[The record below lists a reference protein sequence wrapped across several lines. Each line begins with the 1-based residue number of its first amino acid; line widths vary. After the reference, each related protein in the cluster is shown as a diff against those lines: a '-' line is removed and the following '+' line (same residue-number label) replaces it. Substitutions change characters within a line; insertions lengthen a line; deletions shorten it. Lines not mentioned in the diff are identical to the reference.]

1 LPYSEFIERVKSSN
15 DDIRK
20 YLTLAL
26 FLHKE
31 YQADHSYL
39 IEDLAL
45 ETGPGFKW
53 IDVYN
58 SYQEEFNFVGLYCL
72 NYFAYKGNWT
82 KFAYLVKTI
91 ERDSKNNYHP
101 KYTISEVKVIKNIF
115 RKLNTSMPEFLLF
128 YTLLT
133 KLIDDKFDMS
143 TVQNWGIEAD
153 FIFKNPDLF
162 IDLNKIVAYRLQNFI
177 KYFEN
182 SDYDLSKSIKIDA
195 AIKTIIKEN
204 DDSTYA
210 VFSVKDYRFN
220 LKTFNSYKDIWL
232 EHVKYKIIIA
242 RLPIIKDFNYLLS
255 KGYLDKAFI
264 KQFLSEYM
272 DDKSYTRAVYDYVYS
287 SPVYEQDDLKK
298 SFALEYFDSKEKIND
313 FLINYEEND

>member
-1 LPYSEFIERVKSSN
+1 
-15 DDIRK
+15 
-20 YLTLAL
+20 LAL

-53 IDVYN
+53 IDVYI
-58 SYQEEFNFVGLYCL
+58 SEREEFSLVGLYCL

-101 KYTISEVKVIKNIF
+101 KYIIGEVKVIKNIF

-204 DDSTYA
+204 DDSTYGF
-210 VFSVKDYRFN
+210 FSVKDYRFN

-232 EHVKYKIIIA
+232 EHVKYKIKISGLHIL
-242 RLPIIKDFNYLLS
+242 RDFNYLIS
-255 KGYLDKAFI
+255 KGFLDKAFVQ
-264 KQFLSEYM
+264 QFLADNM
-272 DDKSYTRAVYDYVYS
+272 DDERYKKNVYDYVYNF
-287 SPVYEQDDLKK
+287 PVYEQDELKK
-298 SFALEYFDSKEKIND
+298 SFALEYFDSKDKIND
-313 FLINYEEND
+313 FLLNHEDND